1 MVYLQANFFE
11 NWYYPMPEKGFS
23 FFEIQTPLEKCNP
36 PQTKRSPITWGV
48 NPSTWWGRSYGR
60 LSLPNISATRKVRE
74 NTKSIYL

>member
-36 PQTKRSPITWGV
+36 PQTKRSHITWGGV
-48 NPSTWWGRSYGR
+48 NPPAPGG
-60 LSLPNISATRKVRE
+60 VGVMVD
-74 NTKSIYL
+74 

>member
-1 MVYLQANFFE
+1 MVYLQENFFE

-36 PQTKRSPITWGV
+36 PQTERS
-48 NPSTWWGRSYGR
+48 PSTWWGRSYGR

-74 NTKSIYL
+74 NTKK